1 MNPINIP
8 WPCLQTSSSPP
19 IAQNQNPP
27 PPEKPKSFAQVL
39 NNVCDIPISQLPQSC
54 LKGDRVALTIPE
66 EEYEAGIA
74 ACKNTLHGR
83 IIWPKG
89 TTPLKIDAL
98 RSKLASLWKSIG
110 KWGVT
115 SLGKGYFEFSFSS
128 LEDMQSVRTLGSWNL
143 SPGYLKLFA
152 WTHDFNPSMQQQS
165 NAQVWIR
172 IYGLAQE
179 YWRPK
184 FFFAIAGSIGTPI
197 CTDSAS
203 NKPKFDRDFG
213 HFVRVLVD
221 LDLKK
226 PPVYKIL
233 VERIDFAFFVEIE
246 YESLPDFCSFCNCIG
261 HDVKVCKRAKL
272 HQTHVDLEQPVK
284 KIVRQEARPAY
295 TRKEQNK
302 GPEVIIVDGS
312 SPKANL
318 SIHDVPNKQVPE
330 LIVESS
336 GVKSQGAPITEPVP
350 ISPSSTEYS
359 AETEVVEETQFR
371 DSPRMIKENP
381 QSKTD
386 GETALAS
393 AVFLKQSWANMA
405 DFETRLEAVINAAGA
420 EEQPEVVEQPFQV
433 VSYKKKG
440 KKIKSLNHN
449 HGTRSMVGQ
458 SNPLP

>member
-74 ACKNTLHGR
+74 ACKNALHGR

-203 NKPKFDRDFG
+203 NKPKFNRDFG
-213 HFVRVLVD
+213 YFIRVLVD

-226 PPVYKIL
+226 PPFTKFLLKESVLRFLLRLNMKVYQTFAPFAIVLVMMSKSAKELSCTKLMLIWSSQLKRLLDKRLGQLIL
-233 VERIDFAFFVEIE
+233 EKSRTRV
-246 YESLPDFCSFCNCIG
+246 L
-261 HDVKVCKRAKL
+261 KL
-272 HQTHVDLEQPVK
+272 LLWMVLHLK
-284 KIVRQEARPAY
+284 
-295 TRKEQNK
+295 
-302 GPEVIIVDGS
+302 
-312 SPKANL
+312 
-318 SIHDVPNKQVPE
+318 
-330 LIVESS
+330 LI
-336 GVKSQGAPITEPVP
+336 
-350 ISPSSTEYS
+350 Y
-359 AETEVVEETQFR
+359 QF
-371 DSPRMIKENP
+371 MM
-381 QSKTD
+381 
-386 GETALAS
+386 
-393 AVFLKQSWANMA
+393 FLTNR
-405 DFETRLEAVINAAGA
+405 F
-420 EEQPEVVEQPFQV
+420 
-433 VSYKKKG
+433 
-440 KKIKSLNHN
+440 LN
-449 HGTRSMVGQ
+449 
-458 SNPLP
+458 